1 MSATSLT
8 DIIVPEVFTPY
19 LVNKTMELSAL
30 YQSGIITNDTEFD
43 ALASAAASIVNMPYF
58 SDLSGE
64 SEAMTEAAITP
75 DKIGTAQDMAAILRR
90 VKSWGSTGLAAA
102 LSGADPMA
110 AIGNLAAAFWARD
123 MQKELIAI
131 LKGIFGAASMSGLV
145 QDISGGTGAAAV
157 WSGDA
162 FVDACQLL
170 GDAKGTLTAVAVHSM
185 TEALLKKQ
193 DLIDYIQPSA
203 GGLPIPYYQ
212 GKRLIIDDGCPAAA
226 GVYTSFLFGQGAIG
240 LGNGT
245 PAGITPTETVR
256 NAMTGSGED
265 VLINRKNY
273 ILHPRGIKYK
283 GTPAAKSGP
292 TRVELGTATNWERVY
307 DVKKIRVVEFKHKL
321 A

>member
-1 MSATSLT
+1 MPVTSLT

-64 SEAMTEAAITP
+64 SDAMTEAAITP

-110 AIGNLAAAFWARD
+110 AIGDLAAAFWARD

-131 LKGIFGAASMSGLV
+131 LKGVFGAASMSGLV
-145 QDISGGTGAAAV
+145 QDISGGVGAAAV

-193 DLIDYIQPSA
+193 DMIDYIQPSV

-283 GTPAAKSGP
+283 GVPAAKSGP
-292 TRVELGTATNWERVY
+292 TRVELGTAANWERVY